1 MKKSKSDRR
10 PAAPQPEPARETPER
25 ETPAREN
32 PAPRT
37 LSALR
42 GHRATVVIVTYAI
55 VLYCALQHFGEVR
68 GFLGGVWAV
77 FQPITVGL
85 CIAFVLNVLLNFFEK
100 TLLRGLKRPRT
111 QGLCRALGVLLT
123 LIAALGIVALVTL
136 VVSPKLGECVNL
148 VIRALPQSAGELAE
162 WLRSSLARLSLAPEQ
177 IESAV
182 AKLDTLADELL
193 RWIEA
198 EYAMLAGTVLNV
210 TSTLLSFVFDL
221 LLSLIIAIYV
231 LLQKEQIGRA
241 ASRVMEAYFPKKLR
255 ERVWNVSRLSYSAF
269 SNFVRGQLIEA
280 VILGALCYLGLLILR
295 IPNAPVV
302 GLLVGVTALIPIF
315 GAWIGG
321 GLSAFLI
328 LLVDPGKVIL
338 FVVFLL
344 ILQQVEGNL
353 IYPRVVGSAIG
364 LPGLL
369 VLCAVLVGGNI
380 GGVVGMLMGVPVVAV
395 VYELLRRGVAHRIG
409 KENT

>member
-1 MKKSKSDRR
+1 MKKTKPDKKQS
-10 PAAPQPEPARETPER
+10 AHQPEPARAAQCEP
-25 ETPAREN
+25 PAEE
-32 PAPRT
+32 APRQRP
-37 LSALR
+37 LAALR
-42 GHRATVVIVTYAI
+42 SQRAAVMLVTYAI
-55 VLYCALQHFGEVR
+55 VLYCALQHLGQVR

-77 FQPITVGL
+77 FKPITVGL

-100 TLLRGLKRPRT
+100 TLLRGLKGGRV
-111 QGLCRALGVLLT
+111 QGLRRALGVVLT
-123 LIAALGIVALVTL
+123 LIAAIGIVALVAL
-136 VVSPKLGECVNL
+136 VVAPKVGESVNL
-148 VIRALPQSAGELAE
+148 IIGALPQSAGELGE

-177 IESAV
+177 IDGVVE
-182 AKLDTLADELL
+182 KINTLADQLL

-198 EYAMLAGTVLNV
+198 EYAMLAGKVLGV

-241 ASRVMEAYFPKKLR
+241 ANRLMEAYFPKKLR
-255 ERVWNVSRLSYSAF
+255 ERVWNVSKLSYSAF

-302 GLLVGVTALIPIF
+302 GLLVGVTALVPIF

-353 IYPRVVGSAIG
+353 IYPRVVGSALG

-395 VYELLRRGVAHRIG
+395 LYELLRESVARRIG

>member
-10 PAAPQPEPARETPER
+10 PAAPQPEPAREAPER
-25 ETPAREN
+25 EAPAREN

-42 GHRATVVIVTYAI
+42 SHRATVVIVTYAI

-136 VVSPKLGECVNL
+136 VVSPKLGECENL

-380 GGVVGMLMGVPVVAV
+380 GGVAGMLMGVPVVAV
-395 VYELLRRGVAHRIG
+395 LYELLRESVAHRIG

>member
-1 MKKSKSDRR
+1 MKKTKPDKKQ
-10 PAAPQPEPARETPER
+10 PAPQPEPARAAQCEP
-25 ETPAREN
+25 PAEE
-32 PAPRT
+32 APR
-37 LSALR
+37 LRPLAALR
-42 GHRATVVIVTYAI
+42 SQRAAVMLVTYAI
-55 VLYCALQHFGEVR
+55 VLYCALQHLGQVR

-77 FQPITVGL
+77 FKPITVGL

-100 TLLRGLKRPRT
+100 TLLRGLKGGRA
-111 QGLCRALGVLLT
+111 QGLRRALGVVLT
-123 LIAALGIVALVTL
+123 LIAAIGIVALVAL
-136 VVSPKLGECVNL
+136 VVAPKVGESVNL
-148 VIRALPQSAGELAE
+148 IIGALPQSAGELGE

-177 IESAV
+177 IDGVVE
-182 AKLDTLADELL
+182 KINTLADQLL

-198 EYAMLAGTVLNV
+198 EYAMLAGKVLGV

-241 ASRVMEAYFPKKLR
+241 ANRLMEAYFPKKLR
-255 ERVWNVSRLSYSAF
+255 ERVWNVSKLSYSAF

-302 GLLVGVTALIPIF
+302 GLLVGVTALVPIF

-353 IYPRVVGSAIG
+353 IYPRVVGSALG

-380 GGVVGMLMGVPVVAV
+380 GGVAGMLMGVPVVAV
-395 VYELLRRGVAHRIG
+395 IYELLREGVAHRIG

>member
-1 MKKSKSDRR
+1 MKKTKPDKKQSAHQ
-10 PAAPQPEPARETPER
+10 PAPARAAQCEP
-25 ETPAREN
+25 PAEE
-32 PAPRT
+32 APR
-37 LSALR
+37 LRPLAALR
-42 GHRATVVIVTYAI
+42 SQRAAVMLVTYAI
-55 VLYCALQHFGEVR
+55 VLYCALQHLGQVR

-77 FQPITVGL
+77 FKPITVGL

-100 TLLRGLKRPRT
+100 TLLRGLKGGRV
-111 QGLCRALGVLLT
+111 QGLRRALGVVLT
-123 LIAALGIVALVTL
+123 LIAAIGIVALVAL
-136 VVSPKLGECVNL
+136 VVAPKVGESVNL
-148 VIRALPQSAGELAE
+148 IIGALPQSAGELGE

-177 IESAV
+177 IDGVVE
-182 AKLDTLADELL
+182 KINTLADQLL
-193 RWIEA
+193 KWIEA
-198 EYAMLAGTVLNV
+198 EYAMLAGKVLGV

-221 LLSLIIAIYV
+221 LIIAIYV

-241 ASRVMEAYFPKKLR
+241 ANRLMEAYFPKKLR
-255 ERVWNVSRLSYSAF
+255 EQVLSVARLSYSAF

-302 GLLVGVTALIPIF
+302 GLLVGVTALVPIF

-353 IYPRVVGSAIG
+353 IYPRVVGSALG

>member
-1 MKKSKSDRR
+1 M
-10 PAAPQPEPARETPER
+10 
-25 ETPAREN
+25 
-32 PAPRT
+32 
-37 LSALR
+37 
-42 GHRATVVIVTYAI
+42 
-55 VLYCALQHFGEVR
+55 
-68 GFLGGVWAV
+68 
-77 FQPITVGL
+77 
-85 CIAFVLNVLLNFFEK
+85 
-100 TLLRGLKRPRT
+100 
-111 QGLCRALGVLLT
+111 
-123 LIAALGIVALVTL
+123 
-136 VVSPKLGECVNL
+136 
-148 VIRALPQSAGELAE
+148 
-162 WLRSSLARLSLAPEQ
+162 
-177 IESAV
+177 
-182 AKLDTLADELL
+182 
-193 RWIEA
+193 
-198 EYAMLAGTVLNV
+198 
-210 TSTLLSFVFDL
+210 FDL

-241 ASRVMEAYFPKKLR
+241 ANRLMEAYFPKKLR
-255 ERVWNVSRLSYSAF
+255 EQVLSVARLSYSAF

-302 GLLVGVTALIPIF
+302 GLLVGVTALVPIF

-353 IYPRVVGSAIG
+353 IYPRVVGSALG

>member
-1 MKKSKSDRR
+1 MKKTKPDKKQS
-10 PAAPQPEPARETPER
+10 AHQPEPARAAQCES
-25 ETPAREN
+25 PAEE
-32 PAPRT
+32 APR
-37 LSALR
+37 LRPLAALR
-42 GHRATVVIVTYAI
+42 SQRAAVMLVTYAI
-55 VLYCALQHFGEVR
+55 VLYCALQHLGQVR

-77 FQPITVGL
+77 FKPITVGL

-100 TLLRGLKRPRT
+100 TLLRGLKGGRV
-111 QGLCRALGVLLT
+111 QGLRRALGVVLT
-123 LIAALGIVALVTL
+123 LIAAIGIVALVAL
-136 VVSPKLGECVNL
+136 VVAPKVGESVNL
-148 VIRALPQSAGELAE
+148 IIGALPQSAGELGE
-162 WLRSSLARLSLAPEQ
+162 WLRRSLARLSLAPEQ
-177 IESAV
+177 IDGVVE
-182 AKLDTLADELL
+182 KINTLADQLL
-193 RWIEA
+193 KWIEA
-198 EYAMLAGTVLNV
+198 EYAMLAGKVLGV

-241 ASRVMEAYFPKKLR
+241 ANRLMEAYFPKKLR
-255 ERVWNVSRLSYSAF
+255 EQVLSVARLSYSAF

-302 GLLVGVTALIPIF
+302 GLLVGVTALVPIF

-353 IYPRVVGSAIG
+353 IYPRVVGSALG

>member
-1 MKKSKSDRR
+1 MKKSKPDRR
-10 PAAPQPEPARETPER
+10 QAPPQPEPAHETPER
-25 ETPAREN
+25 ETADQATVR
-32 PAPRT
+32 PRT
-37 LSALR
+37 LSALHSHR
-42 GHRATVVIVTYAI
+42 GLIAIVTYAI

-77 FQPITVGL
+77 FKPITVGL

-123 LIAALGIVALVTL
+123 LIAAIGIMALVTL
-136 VVSPKLGECVNL
+136 VVAPKVGESVNL
-148 VIRALPQSAGELAE
+148 IVGALQQSAGEQSE
-162 WLRSSLARLSLAPEQ
+162 WLKSSLARLSLAPEQ
-177 IESAV
+177 IDGVVE
-182 AKLDTLADELL
+182 KINTLAEELL
-193 RWIEA
+193 KWIEA
-198 EYAMLAGTVLNV
+198 EYAMLAGKVLGV

-241 ASRVMEAYFPKKLR
+241 AARLMEAYFPKKLR

-295 IPNAPVV
+295 IPNAAVV
-302 GLLVGVTALIPIF
+302 GLLVGVTALVPIF

-338 FVVFLL
+338 FIVFLL

-353 IYPRVVGSAIG
+353 IYPRVVGSALG

-380 GGVVGMLMGVPVVAV
+380 GGVAGMLMGVPVVSV
-395 VYELLRRGVAHRIG
+395 LYELLREGVAHRIG

>member
-1 MKKSKSDRR
+1 MKKTKPDKKQS
-10 PAAPQPEPARETPER
+10 AHQPEPARAAQCEP
-25 ETPAREN
+25 PAEE
-32 PAPRT
+32 APR
-37 LSALR
+37 LRPLAALR
-42 GHRATVVIVTYAI
+42 SQRAAVMLVTYAI
-55 VLYCALQHFGEVR
+55 VLYCALQHLGQVR

-77 FQPITVGL
+77 FKPITVGL

-100 TLLRGLKRPRT
+100 TLLRGLKGGRV
-111 QGLCRALGVLLT
+111 QGLRRALGVVLT
-123 LIAALGIVALVTL
+123 LIAAIGIVALVAL
-136 VVSPKLGECVNL
+136 VVAPKVGESVNL
-148 VIRALPQSAGELAE
+148 IIGALPQSAGELGE

-177 IESAV
+177 IDGVVE
-182 AKLDTLADELL
+182 KINTLADQLL
-193 RWIEA
+193 KWIEA
-198 EYAMLAGTVLNV
+198 EYAMLAGKVLGV

-241 ASRVMEAYFPKKLR
+241 ANRLMEAYFPKKLR
-255 ERVWNVSRLSYSAF
+255 EQVLSVARLSYSAF

-302 GLLVGVTALIPIF
+302 GLLVGVTALVPIF
-315 GAWIGG
+315 CAWIGG

-353 IYPRVVGSAIG
+353 IYPRVVGKSVG
-364 LPGLL
+364 LPGLW
-369 VLCAVLVGGNI
+369 VLAAVTI
-380 GGVVGMLMGVPVVAV
+380 GGGAFGVLGMLLGVPVCSVIYTLLQNFVRTAPE
-395 VYELLRRGVAHRIG
+395 ELSR
-409 KENT
+409 